1 LRYKSAKWES
11 KAPRVGGGG
20 TREGEEKQKLPGH
33 GRGPE
38 RLSHD
43 SCVYKSFYL
52 VFGGT
57 LLGQTLKGPGYRELS
72 DRWAPNL
79 FLLGFWHAFFSL
91 TP

>member
-11 KAPRVGGGG
+11 KAPRVAGGG

-52 VFGGT
+52 VF
-57 LLGQTLKGPGYRELS
+57 LEH
-72 DRWAPNL
+72 
-79 FLLGFWHAFFSL
+79 FWERPSKSLDTAF
-91 TP
+91 